1 MEEDFY
7 ATIKLVS
14 GEEIICRISYLP
26 EEESCLIHEP
36 MEVEHVSRTKKNL
49 SVDGFTL
56 TEWIH
61 STFDDMFVLPKKHI
75 LTMTECDEKITEFYL
90 RCLSNDKKAKS
101 LTKFHSEGKKGDP
114 SKILPGYIGSVEQS
128 RELLEKIFKCS

>member
-36 MEVEHVSRTKKNL
+36 MEVEHVSKTKKNL

-101 LTKFHSEGKKGDP
+101 LTKFHNEGKKGDP